1 MEAAMVLD
9 LVMALVMAMAMVVDL
24 VMALV
29 MAMAMVVDL
38 VMALVMAM
46 AMVVDLVTPALALVL
61 VLTTSTLRYTT
72 SPMATISTPSPDMF
86 HMCTQ
91 AMECMVDLDMD
102 MAVMAMDMGA
112 AASQYTIMVATLVD
126 TDIELSD
133 TPHMAT
139 SNDVR
144 TQTRGHDEKVYEA
157 AMSSFHS
164 LYDNGNKSMV
174 VYKKS
179 CCFISY
185 CIHTVEFACHINTMF
200 ESS

>member
-1 MEAAMVLD
+1 MAMDLVLALVMALVMALVEA
-9 LVMALVMAMAMVVDL
+9 LVMALVMAMAMV
-24 VMALV
+24 M
-29 MAMAMVVDL
+29 
-38 VMALVMAM
+38 
-46 AMVVDLVTPALALVL
+46 DLVTLALVLVL

-102 MAVMAMDMGA
+102 MAVMVMYMAA
-112 AASQYTIMVATLVD
+112 AASRYTIMVAILVD
-126 TDIELSD
+126 TDIELSH

-139 SNDVR
+139 SNAVR
-144 TQTRGHDEKVYEA
+144 TQTRSHDEKVYEA

-164 LYDNGNKSMV
+164 QYEDGNKCMV

-179 CCFISY
+179 YCFISY
-185 CIHTVEFACHINTMF
+185 CIHTVEFACYINTVC
-200 ESS
+200 ERI